1 MKDDNNEM
9 EKKELEGKEPAEK
22 NPEKKDLPVKAE
34 KQKKPM
40 SMGKKWAVLVAMAV
54 VFGLIAGS
62 IMYGINAAGSRVQ
75 AAKNIEETETVSDNT
90 ASDSENSS
98 DGENTAVEEVT
109 KNAMPSVV
117 TISTMSVE
125 EMRSFFGGTQQYEV
139 EGAGTGVIVGE
150 NDSELLI
157 ATNNHVVEGATSLSV
172 GFIDESTAEAE
183 VKGTDA
189 DNDLAVVSVKLS
201 DISSDTMNQIKIASI
216 GDSDDLELGQ
226 QVVAIG
232 NALGYGQSVTCGYV
246 SALNRSLTLT
256 DENGTT
262 INSTGLIQTDAAI
275 NPGNSGG
282 ALLNMKGELVGINE
296 AKSSSTPDGSSVD
309 NIGFA
314 IPIDKAEESLKDLMN
329 LPTREKVDESQASY
343 LGIQGG
349 SVTSDVTQLYGIPG
363 GVIVSGVVENGPAD
377 QAGIQKGDVITELDG
392 RSIGNMEQLQDVL
405 QYYASGET
413 VKVTVQRAQDGSYQE
428 QEISVTLG
436 AASDAQ
442 K

>member
-1 MKDDNNEM
+1 
-9 EKKELEGKEPAEK
+9 
-22 NPEKKDLPVKAE
+22 
-34 KQKKPM
+34 
-40 SMGKKWAVLVAMAV
+40 
-54 VFGLIAGS
+54 
-62 IMYGINAAGSRVQ
+62 
-75 AAKNIEETETVSDNT
+75 
-90 ASDSENSS
+90 
-98 DGENTAVEEVT
+98 
-109 KNAMPSVV
+109 
-117 TISTMSVE
+117 
-125 EMRSFFGGTQQYEV
+125 
-139 EGAGTGVIVGE
+139 
-150 NDSELLI
+150 
-157 ATNNHVVEGATSLSV
+157 
-172 GFIDESTAEAE
+172 
-183 VKGTDA
+183 
-189 DNDLAVVSVKLS
+189 
-201 DISSDTMNQIKIASI
+201 MNQIKIASI

-349 SVTSDVTQLYGIPG
+349 SVTSDVTQLYGIPS

-413 VKVTVQRAQDGSYQE
+413 VKVTVQRSQGGSYQE

-436 AASDAQ
+436 SAQDAE